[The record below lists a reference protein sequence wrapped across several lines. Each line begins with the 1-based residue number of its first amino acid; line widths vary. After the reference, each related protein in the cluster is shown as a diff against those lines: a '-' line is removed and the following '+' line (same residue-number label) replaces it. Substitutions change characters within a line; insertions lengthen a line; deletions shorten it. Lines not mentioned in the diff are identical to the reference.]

1 MTTEIVVS
9 SVRKKALFWWRALSR
24 DMKMTMIHNP
34 SVNKTDTLEF
44 NLISRSTIQVERMFK
59 NWLSWEIVKK
69 ETE

>member
-1 MTTEIVVS
+1 
-9 SVRKKALFWWRALSR
+9 
-24 DMKMTMIHNP
+24 MIHNP

-44 NLISRSTIQVERMFK
+44 DLISRSTIQVERMFK